1 MPAGC
6 YVLLNF
12 FTSDMTNDQIE
23 KFLQDKNP
31 DNNPVRIG
39 FKTRKPFIGIFIKT
53 PDYAELKSKN
63 FWSIVWES
71 NIETYQKSKDAKLA
85 RIFNGS
91 EITKLSPFKKGTE
104 E

>member
-1 MPAGC
+1 
-6 YVLLNF
+6 
-12 FTSDMTNDQIE
+12 MTNDQIE

-31 DNNPVRIG
+31 DNAPVRIG

-63 FWSIVWES
+63 FWAIVWES
-71 NIETYQKSKDAKLA
+71 NIETYQKSKDAKLS

-91 EITKLSPFKKGTE
+91 EITKLSPFKKGSE

>member
-1 MPAGC
+1 
-6 YVLLNF
+6 
-12 FTSDMTNDQIE
+12 MTNDQIE

-53 PDYAELKSKN
+53 PDYVELKSKN

-104 E
+104 D